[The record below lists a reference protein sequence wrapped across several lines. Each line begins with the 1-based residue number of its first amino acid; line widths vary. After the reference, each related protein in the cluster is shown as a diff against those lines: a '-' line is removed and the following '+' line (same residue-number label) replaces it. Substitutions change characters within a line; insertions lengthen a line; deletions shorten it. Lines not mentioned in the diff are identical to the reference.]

1 MTEAYF
7 AAYDSGD
14 AEAIAAMIDF
24 YGGAGTFA
32 SWPPRVRAYA
42 VQTTAVNILDWG
54 NAMVSR
60 CRQQRWPQ
68 SKSQPSCLGAEQ
80 VIRRRN
86 APTGSSLSA

>member
-7 AAYDSGD
+7 AAHDNGN

-24 YGGAGTFA
+24 YGGTGTFA

-54 NAMVSR
+54 
-60 CRQQRWPQ
+60 
-68 SKSQPSCLGAEQ
+68 
-80 VIRRRN
+80 
-86 APTGSSLSA
+86 